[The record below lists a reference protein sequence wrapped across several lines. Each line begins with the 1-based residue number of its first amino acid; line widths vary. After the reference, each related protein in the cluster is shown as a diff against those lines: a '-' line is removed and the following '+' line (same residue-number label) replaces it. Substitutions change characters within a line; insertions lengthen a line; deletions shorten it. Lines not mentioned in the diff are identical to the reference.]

1 MTQNPIGNQ
10 PPLLVDP
17 RRESMKWKDTVI
29 KFYALKQQSLTFKG
43 NLYDFA
49 YISHKKSVGIITEVL
64 GENIFTIAFF
74 PSMKNDE
81 TFVSTIYFSR
91 ERDFIIPRYENLL
104 KFAHYIVQ
112 REIQLEKTVDIG
124 GMTISNPISGQT
136 ILYEKLAEISKKVGE
151 DRSEYDVM
159 LFFICEWLGLSSI
172 CEGV

>member
-1 MTQNPIGNQ
+1 MTQNPIPNQ

-17 RRESMKWKDTVI
+17 RVESMKWKDTVI
-29 KFYALKQQSLTFKG
+29 KFYTLKQQSLTFKG

-74 PSMKNDE
+74 PSMKNDK
-81 TFVSTIYFSR
+81 TFVSTIFFNR

-112 REIQLEKTVDIG
+112 KEIQLEKTVDIV
-124 GMTISNPISGQT
+124 GMTLAQT
-136 ILYEKLAEISKKVGE
+136 TSRKSLLYEKLAEISKRVGD
-151 DRSEYDVM
+151 DRAEYDIL
-159 LFFICEWLGLSSI
+159 LFFICEWLGLRSI
-172 CEGV
+172 YELV